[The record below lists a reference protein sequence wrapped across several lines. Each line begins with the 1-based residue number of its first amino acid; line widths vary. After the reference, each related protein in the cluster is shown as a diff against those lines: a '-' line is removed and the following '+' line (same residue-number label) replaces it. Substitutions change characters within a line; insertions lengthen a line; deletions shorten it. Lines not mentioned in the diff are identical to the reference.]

1 MLNNTN
7 LSYLYGDN
15 VNIGSARET
24 FFVNQISAVAD
35 VILASQ
41 GDFMIDD
48 YTFEVGGKRKS
59 FDQIKNIPNSFV
71 LADDIEIGHKNKI
84 PIWLFGF
91 LY

>member
-1 MLNNTN
+1 

-15 VNIGSARET
+15 ANIGSARET
-24 FFVNQISAVAD
+24 FFFFLFSSVAD
-35 VILASQ
+35 VILAPQ
-41 GDFMIDD
+41 GDFLIDV

-71 LADDIEIGHKNKI
+71 VADDIEIGHKNKI
-84 PIWLFGF
+84 PLWLFGL